1 MTAQPLWTL
10 DAMAQAMG
18 AERVGVLPTSI
29 NGISIDSRNIG
40 AGDAFFAIK
49 GDNRD
54 GHEFVPAALKGGAG
68 VAVVA
73 TDWHGG
79 ISSRD

>member
-1 MTAQPLWTL
+1 MTAKPLWTL
-10 DAMAQAMG
+10 NGMAQAMG
-18 AERVGVLPTSI
+18 AVRAGVLPVSV

-54 GHEFVPAALKGGAG
+54 GHGPRHQFAPPSPGRGSNL
-68 VAVVA
+68 
-73 TDWHGG
+73 W
-79 ISSRD
+79 